1 MSNGKDDLEKQLD
14 KMINKQNGKDEVEKQ
29 LDKMLNKRLKVV
41 NCQSVKTFHSSLGVV
56 TIHQVAE
63 MIFNLAMPISN
74 FTTSPEKY
82 CQLWH
87 EEIGKDIEGI
97 KSMLLILERTYGKVD
112 AALQADK
119 LGQ

>member
-1 MSNGKDDLEKQLD
+1 MSDGKDDIEKQLD
-14 KMINKQNGKDEVEKQ
+14 KMLNKRDGKDEVEKQ

-41 NCQSVKTFHSSLGVV
+41 NSQRIKAFHSSLGIV

-63 MIFNLAMPISN
+63 MIFNLAMPIAN
-74 FTTSPEKY
+74 FTSSPEKY

-112 AALQADK
+112 AALQGDK